1 MCYNRVMKSKNEI
14 IKELKK
20 IKSDLQSKF
29 DVDKIGIFG
38 SYVHNEQTSESD
50 LDVLVE
56 LKQDSKMS
64 LLGVC
69 IFEDWLSNFLGIK
82 VDLVMKSSLK
92 PKIGEQILKE
102 VIYL

>member
-1 MCYNRVMKSKNEI
+1 MEKQDV
-14 IKELKK
+14 IKKLKK
-20 IKSDLQSKF
+20 IKTDLKSRF

-38 SYVHNEQTSESD
+38 SYVRDEQTSNSD
-50 LDVLVE
+50 LDILVE
-56 LKQDSKMS
+56 LKKDSKMS

-69 IFEDWLSNFLGIK
+69 IFEDWLSDFLGIK
-82 VDLVMKSSLK
+82 VDLVMKSNLK